1 MKQNNKI
8 QRILAVMTLAVLALF
23 LILTLIFA
31 FTGSKYF
38 MVMLMITLFAPILL
52 WICMFF
58 YKQSKDKSN
67 ES

>member
-1 MKQNNKI
+1 MKQKNKI
-8 QRILAVMTLAVLALF
+8 QRVLAILTLLILASC

-38 MVMLMITLFAPILL
+38 MVMLLITLLVPIIL

-58 YKQSKDKSN
+58 YKQKKDRLN
-67 ES
+67 EA